1 MDIQKKIADVIRN
14 KKTQL
19 PTLPV
24 MVDNI
29 LSAARDERTSAQD
42 LAEFIIKDQAI
53 SNKILK
59 LANSAYYGLAREVDS
74 ISRAITVIGFNEIIG
89 LTIGM
94 NVVSTLSQDGAH
106 KIFDMRDLWLHSIA
120 CATGARQLAK
130 RLKTSGAE
138 QVFLNGLL
146 HDTGKIVF
154 GSYFAKEYRAVVE
167 SAQESQVP
175 LHVKEK
181 ELLGID
187 HGVLSGMLMENWHFP
202 DSLLLPCRF
211 HHDSLA
217 CPAEYRQQAMIIEF
231 ADFFCQKAHIGFS
244 GNPAMQDPEPVG
256 QELRLGPEDIE
267 QLVQG
272 LEEERPRT
280 EEFLELIT

>member
-1 MDIQKKIADVIRN
+1 MDIQKKIADVIRD

-29 LSAARDERTSAQD
+29 LSAARDERTSAQH
-42 LAEFIIKDQAI
+42 LADFIIKDQAI

-130 RLKTSGAE
+130 RLKINRAE
-138 QVFLNGLL
+138 QLFLNGLL
-146 HDTGKIVF
+146 HDTGKIIF
-154 GSYFAKEYRAVVE
+154 GTYFSKEYRAVVE
-167 SAQESQVP
+167 GAEDSQVA
-175 LHVKEK
+175 LHVKEE

-187 HGVLSGMLMENWHFP
+187 HGVLSGMLMQNWHFP
-202 DSLLLPCRF
+202 DSLLMPCRF

-217 CPAEYRQQAMIIEF
+217 CPDDYRQQAMIVEF
-231 ADFFCQKAHIGFS
+231 ADFLCHKAQIGFS
-244 GNPAMQDPEPVG
+244 GSHVVQDPEDIG
-256 QELRLGPEDIE
+256 KELGFTAEDIE
-267 QLVQG
+267 ELAQG
-272 LEEERPRT
+272 LEEERPQV

>member
-1 MDIQKKIADVIRN
+1 MDIEKRIADVIRD

-19 PTLPV
+19 PTLPT

-29 LSAARDERTSAQD
+29 LSAARDERTTAQH
-42 LAEFIIKDQAI
+42 LADFIIKDQAI

-106 KIFDMRDLWLHSIA
+106 KIFDMRDLWLHSIG

-130 RLKTSGAE
+130 SLKINRAE

-146 HDTGKIVF
+146 HDTGKILF
-154 GSYFAKEYRAVVE
+154 ATYFSKEYRPVVE
-167 SAQESQVP
+167 SAKGSQTA

-181 ELLGID
+181 QLLGID
-187 HGVLSGMLMENWHFP
+187 HGTLSGMLMESWHFP
-202 DSLLLPCRF
+202 DSLMLPCRF

-217 CPAEYRQQAMIIEF
+217 CPDDYRTQAMVVEF
-231 ADFFCQKAHIGFS
+231 ADFLCQKAQIGFS
-244 GNPAMQDPEPVG
+244 GNLALKDPDGVSE
-256 QELRLGPEDIE
+256 ELGLTPEDIE
-267 QLVQG
+267 ELVQG
-272 LEEERPRT
+272 LKEERPQI

>member
-1 MDIQKKIADVIRN
+1 MDIQKKIADVIRD

-29 LSAARDERTSAQD
+29 LSAARDERTSAQH
-42 LAEFIIKDQAI
+42 LAGFIIKDQAI

-130 RLKTSGAE
+130 RLKINRAE

-146 HDTGKIVF
+146 HDTGKIIF
-154 GSYFAKEYRAVVE
+154 GTYFSKEYRPVVE
-167 SAQESQVP
+167 SARGSQTA

-181 ELLGID
+181 QLLGID

-217 CPAEYRQQAMIIEF
+217 CPDDYREQAMIVEF
-231 ADFFCQKAHIGFS
+231 ADFLCQRAQIGFS
-244 GNPAMQDPEPVG
+244 GNPAIHDPESVG
-256 QELRLGPEDIE
+256 QELGLTPEDIE
-267 QLVQG
+267 ELVQG
-272 LEEERPRT
+272 FEEERPQI